1 VSGQLHAPATL
12 CSKLFDQSKQAKLQ
26 WLQNSG
32 HMYGDNLNKVRH
44 ETSKTFRN
52 KKWEYLKKIDEHEPF
67 SKDKNIRDLYRDIN

>member
-1 VSGQLHAPATL
+1 
-12 CSKLFDQSKQAKLQ
+12 
-26 WLQNSG
+26 
-32 HMYGDNLNKVRH
+32 MYGDNLNKVRH